1 MKSLAG
7 QFEIKK
13 GSRQTGFMKERESPF
28 YQNNVFL
35 KNVVRIDGK
44 FKQGIGSLVTEI
56 MIF

>member
-1 MKSLAG
+1 
-7 QFEIKK
+7 
-13 GSRQTGFMKERESPF
+13 MKERESPF

-35 KNVVRIDGK
+35 KNVAWIDGK